1 MEDTDRKHVITHV
14 SALNVT
20 STLDDVLKPRK
31 YDRRLRPGF
40 KRNFFFQIRFKLLG
54 FYLKMVLTYHV
65 EMHAFI
71 ILDTPVVI
79 YTDILLRS
87 MGPISEKDMVSR
99 LNENSEICAKCKITS
114 YLRNR

>member
-31 YDRRLRPGF
+31 YDRRIRPGF
-40 KRNFFFQIRFKLLG
+40 KRNFFFQIKFKLLG
-54 FYLKMVLTYHV
+54 FLKKNLKKCVSCVMILTYHV

-99 LNENSEICAKCKITS
+99 L
-114 YLRNR
+114 

>member
-1 MEDTDRKHVITHV
+1 MV
-14 SALNVT
+14 S
-20 STLDDVLKPRK
+20 
-31 YDRRLRPGF
+31 
-40 KRNFFFQIRFKLLG
+40 
-54 FYLKMVLTYHV
+54 TYHV

-99 LNENSEICAKCKITS
+99 LYENSEICAKCKLNYFLSAKSLIKFYTIS
-114 YLRNR
+114 IVILSNSSLKNFK